1 MIYICQVNKVS
12 VYRREHFNAAHRLH
26 NNALSDAENA
36 QLYGK
41 CNNPNYHG
49 HNYDLTVKV
58 TGPVNEQTGYVMDTK
73 ALSDIITMHVLD
85 VFDHRNMNL
94 DIPQLNG
101 VNPTTENVSIAIYNI
116 LRPLIDEQFDLKIFL
131 YETERNFVEYPA

>member
-1 MIYICQVNKVS
+1 VNKVS